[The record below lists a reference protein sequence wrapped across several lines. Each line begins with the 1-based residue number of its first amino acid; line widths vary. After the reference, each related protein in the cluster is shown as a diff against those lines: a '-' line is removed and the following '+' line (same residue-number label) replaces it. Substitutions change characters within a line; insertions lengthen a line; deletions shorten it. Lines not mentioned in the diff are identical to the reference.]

1 MSYFNSLNSFRE
13 AQQQIQQH
21 SEDIEKQNQESKA
34 QGIQEKF
41 DYVDKVMGESAGGVA
56 GLGGGFHIARRVY
69 KKGLKMKKEAEDAV
83 NKAKDIKEKLQGK
96 KEEEPQGEEPQE
108 EPKQEMSGSGEDVEG
123 VEGKVKEFQ
132 QAEVK
137 TQDVPQGGDAKPS
150 EMTREAPEPPTEPK
164 PIEEFPKAPEPPTEF
179 DEQTGLRGGD
189 NPRVGTNPS
198 GEVSQQG
205 AENDL
210 NAKGTPVDDKAV
222 GNEAKNTEV
231 SDGMVDGAEQK
242 AVSGGVKSTVKDAV
256 NSGMEKLGVD
266 DSIKAGVNT
275 GLETAGEALD
285 FLGPIGEIVGAG
297 IAIVGFF
304 RDIFEHKKLE
314 REKQQAE
321 SGGAVAGES
330 GISMSSIQQGGRQTT
345 QIGTIV

>member
-21 SEDIEKQNQESKA
+21 SEDIEKQNQDSKA

-56 GLGGGFHIARRVY
+56 GLGGGFHIARKVY
-69 KKGLKMKKEAEDAV
+69 KKAKKIKADAENAV

-96 KEEEPQGEEPQE
+96 KEGEPQGEEPQE
-108 EPKQEMSGSGEDVEG
+108 EPKQEMSGKGEDVETP
-123 VEGKVKEFQ
+123 EPKT
-132 QAEVK
+132 AEPAPEE
-137 TQDVPQGGDAKPS
+137 VPSGGDAKPS

-189 NPRVGTNPS
+189 NPRVGTNSS

-266 DSIKAGVNT
+266 DSVKAGVNS

-314 REKQQAE
+314 RQKTQAE

-330 GISMSSIQQGGRQTT
+330 GISMSSIQEGGRQTT